1 MDNNYI
7 LSEREFEIFQSFSIK
22 MKPATK
28 KDYLSKIILFKEKTE
43 VED

>member
-28 KDYLSKIILFKEKTE
+28 RLLKQNNFI
-43 VED
+43 